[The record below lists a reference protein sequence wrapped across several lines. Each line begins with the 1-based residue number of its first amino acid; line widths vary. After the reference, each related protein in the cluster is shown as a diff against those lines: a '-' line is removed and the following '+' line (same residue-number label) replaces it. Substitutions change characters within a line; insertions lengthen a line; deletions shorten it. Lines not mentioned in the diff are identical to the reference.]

1 MATFYW
7 DTSALVKRYAQETGT
22 VWVRNLTNPTV
33 KHDIYTVRITGV
45 EMIAALF
52 RKVKTSQISQ
62 HDADLFAHDFRL
74 DWQQQ
79 YQIIEVTVS
88 VSELAMN
95 LAEKHGLRGY
105 DSVHLAAALVIQE
118 MRQTMNL
125 PALTFVSAD
134 EEQNQ
139 AAVNEGLFIENPNH
153 YI

>member
-22 VWVRNLTNPTV
+22 VWVRTKTNPIINNE
-33 KHDIYTVRITGV
+33 IYTVRITGV

-52 RKVKTSQISQ
+52 RKVKTRQISQ
-62 HDADLFAHDFRL
+62 YDADLFAYNFRL

-79 YQIIEVTVS
+79 YQIIEVTVR

-118 MRQTMNL
+118 MRKTMNL

-139 AAVNEGLFIENPNH
+139 AAKNEGLFIENPNH
-153 YI
+153 Y

>member
-1 MATFYW
+1 VATFYW

-22 VWVRNLTNPTV
+22 LWVRNLTNPTLN
-33 KHDIYTVRITGV
+33 HDIYTVRITGV

-52 RKVKTSQISQ
+52 RKVNTNQISQ
-62 HDADLFAHDFRL
+62 HDADLFARDFRL

-79 YQIIEVTVS
+79 YQIIEVTVN

-105 DSVHLAAALVIQE
+105 DSVHLAAALVVQD

-125 PALTFVSAD
+125 QPITFVSAD
-134 EEQNQ
+134 QEQNQ
-139 AAVNEGLFIENPNH
+139 AAINEGLFVENPNH
-153 YI
+153 Y

>member
-22 VWVRNLTNPTV
+22 AWVRTKTNPIAN
-33 KHDIYTVRITGV
+33 HDIYTVRITGV

-52 RKVKTSQISQ
+52 RKVKTGQISQ
-62 HDADLFAHDFRL
+62 HDADLFANNFRL

-79 YQIIEVTVS
+79 YQIIEVTVR

-118 MRQTMNL
+118 IRQTMSL
-125 PALTFVSAD
+125 PSLTFVSAD
-134 EEQNQ
+134 DEQNQ
-139 AAVNEGLFIENPNH
+139 AAKNEGLLIENPNL
-153 YI
+153 Y